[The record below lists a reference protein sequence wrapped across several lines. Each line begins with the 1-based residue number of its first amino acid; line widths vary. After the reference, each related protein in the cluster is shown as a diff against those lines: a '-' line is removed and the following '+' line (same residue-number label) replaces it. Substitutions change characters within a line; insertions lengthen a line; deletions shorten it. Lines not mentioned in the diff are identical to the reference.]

1 MASER
6 DEDRNSLEPKVK
18 TEHPDPMA
26 AGRKPEGGE
35 DRPGFDLGGSSE
47 EGRTG
52 GPKTTIPGG
61 PRTDVAGDASGATP
75 SAAGSGAGGG
85 PTSGSGRPKT

>member
-18 TEHPDPMA
+18 TEHPDPKA
-26 AGRKPEGGE
+26 AERKPEGGE
-35 DRPGFDLGGSSE
+35 DRPGFDLGGASE

-52 GPKTTIPGG
+52 GSKTTIPGG
-61 PRTDVAGDASGATP
+61 PRTDVAGGASGATP
-75 SAAGSGAGGG
+75 SAGGG
-85 PTSGSGRPKT
+85 PTSGSGRPKV